1 MSIRNLDSLFSP
13 RSVVVIGATDRPR
26 SVGSTVWNNLL
37 AGFKG
42 ELHAVNPRRTELG
55 GKPVFADLRAL
66 VTQAGKAPQ
75 LAVICT
81 PPATVA
87 GLIAE
92 LGALGTRAAIVITTD
107 LSPEQKQAM
116 LDAARPHTL
125 RILGPSGIG
134 LLVPH
139 LGMNAS
145 VAPANAAA
153 GQIAFVSQS
162 SALVTGM
169 LDWAN
174 ARGIGFSHFVS
185 LGEHAD
191 VDFGDMLDYLGS
203 DSRTRAILLYVE
215 SIESPRKFMSAARSA
230 ARNKPVILVKAGR
243 SAPGQQAAASH
254 TGALAGSD
262 DVFNAAISRAG
273 MLRVHTLFQLFTA
286 AELLARFRDNRSERL
301 IVLSNG
307 GGTGVMA
314 ADAAAYSGVE
324 LSTLSPAMLEQLD
337 AVLPPNWSHGNPIN
351 IIGDAPAQRYFD
363 ALKILLQ
370 DRESAVLFVQAPTA
384 IVPSLEVAQA
394 LLPLAQQRPPRLL
407 GCWLGQG
414 NVAEA
419 RQLFRQAGVPD
430 YDTPE
435 QAVVAFS
442 FLRTYH
448 RHQAELM
455 ETPTADPL
463 GSQPDLARMRELV
476 AFVLADGRDV
486 LTEPEAKELLRMAG
500 VPVTPTRVVPPT
512 PEAAVY
518 AAETV
523 GYPVVIKILSQ
534 DIVHKSDVGGVRLNL
549 HDGTEVLTAAQ
560 AMLQRV
566 AERQP
571 DARIEGFTVQ
581 PMVRRSHSHE
591 VIIGASVDPMFGP
604 VILFGAGGV
613 SVEVVGDHAVALPP
627 LNTSLASSLIGRT
640 RISKLLQ
647 GYRDVPAADHDAIVH
662 VLLAVS
668 QLLADIP
675 EIAELD
681 INPLVVNHEGALAL
695 DARVRLSRDK
705 PAGAA
710 NFAIRAYPRHL
721 IETVPWENGGTL
733 TLRPI
738 RPEDEA
744 RHLSFFHK
752 LDPEDVR
759 MRMFS
764 ARRSLEHS
772 ELARLTQIDYEREM
786 AFVATVT
793 NADGSEETIGS
804 VRGISDPNNDEA
816 EFAVIIRSDMKG
828 KRLGWL
834 LMDKLIRYLRANGT
848 HRVVGTILKE
858 NSGMLDL
865 ARGLGFVITRHP
877 EDPDLRWAELPLQE
891 KAAPASA

>member
-1 MSIRNLDSLFSP
+1 MSTRNLDFLLAP
-13 RSVVVIGATDRPR
+13 RSIAVIGASDRQH
-26 SVGSTVWNNLL
+26 SVGGTVWNNLS
-37 AGFKG
+37 GSFKG
-42 ELHAVNPRRTELG
+42 QLLAVNPHLAELAG
-55 GKPVFADLRAL
+55 QPVFADLQAL
-66 VTQAGKAPQ
+66 AAQHGKGPD

-81 PPATVA
+81 PPDSVA
-87 GLIAE
+87 GLVAE
-92 LGALGTRAAIVITTD
+92 LGAIGTRAAIVITAGMSQD
-107 LSPEQKQAM
+107 QKQAM
-116 LDAARPHTL
+116 LEAARRHTL
-125 RILGPSGIG
+125 RILGPNCIG

-139 LGMNAS
+139 LGLNAS
-145 VAPANAAA
+145 FAPANAAA

-162 SALVTGM
+162 GALVTAM

-174 ARGIGFSHFVS
+174 SRGIGFSNFVS

-203 DSRTRAILLYVE
+203 DARTRAILLYIE
-215 SIESPRKFMSAARSA
+215 SIESPRKFMSAARAA
-230 ARNKPVILVKAGR
+230 ARNKPVIVVKAGR
-243 SAPGQQAAASH
+243 SSQGQKAAASH
-254 TGALAGSD
+254 TGALAGAD
-262 DVFNAAISRAG
+262 DVFDAAISRAG

-301 IVLSNG
+301 IVMTNG
-307 GGTGVMA
+307 GGAGVMA
-314 ADAAAYSGVE
+314 ADAAGYAKVE
-324 LSTLSPAMLEQLD
+324 LSALDDAMLGRLD
-337 AVLPPNWSHGNPIN
+337 EVLPPNWSHGNPVD
-351 IIGDAPAQRYFD
+351 IIGDAPAERYV
-363 ALKILLQ
+363 ATLQALLQ
-370 DRESAVLFVQAPTA
+370 DHGSAVLFVHAPTA

-394 LLPLAQQRPPRLL
+394 LLPLARQRPPRLL

-463 GSQPDLARMRELV
+463 GGKPDLVRMRELV
-476 AFVLADGRDV
+476 DFVLADGREI
-486 LTEPEAKELLRMAG
+486 LSEPEAKELLRLAG
-500 VPVTPTRVVPPT
+500 IPVTPTRVVPPD
-512 PEAAVY
+512 PEATVY

-523 GYPVVIKILSQ
+523 GYPVVLKILSP

-549 HDGTEVLTAAQ
+549 HNATEVRAAAL

-571 DARIEGFTVQ
+571 DARIEGYTVQ
-581 PMVRRSHSHE
+581 PMIKRAHAHE
-591 VIIGASVDPMFGP
+591 LIVGASIDPMFGP

-613 SVEVVGDHAVALPP
+613 SVEVVADHAVALPP
-627 LNTSLASSLIGRT
+627 LNTALARSLIGRT
-640 RISKLLQ
+640 RIARLLQ

-662 VLLAVS
+662 VLLAIS
-668 QLLADIP
+668 QLLAELP

-681 INPLVVNHEGALAL
+681 INPLIVNHEGALVL
-695 DARVRLSRDK
+695 DARVRLSRAR
-705 PAGAA
+705 PAGAEH
-710 NFAIRAYPRHL
+710 FAIRAYPGQL
-721 IETVPWENGGTL
+721 SETLPWENGQTL

-738 RPEDEA
+738 RPEDEG
-744 RHLSFFHK
+744 RHLDFFHR

-786 AFVATVT
+786 AFIATIR
-793 NADGSEETIGS
+793 NADGVEETIGS
-804 VRGISDPNNDEA
+804 VRGISDPNNEEA
-816 EFAVIIRSDMKG
+816 EFAVIVRSDMKG
-828 KRLGWL
+828 KRLGWI

-848 HRVVGTILKE
+848 RRVVGTILKE
-858 NSGMLDL
+858 NRGMLDL
-865 ARGLGFVITRHP
+865 ARSLGFKISLHP
-877 EDPDLRWAELPLQE
+877 EDPDLRWAELELETAGNPD
-891 KAAPASA
+891 

>member
-1 MSIRNLDSLFSP
+1 MSTRHLDALLSP
-13 RSVVVIGATDRPR
+13 RSVAVIGASDRPH
-26 SVGSTVWNNLL
+26 SVGGTVWNNLS
-37 AGFKG
+37 GSFKG
-42 ELHAVNPRRTELG
+42 ELHAVNPHLPEL
-55 GKPVFADLRAL
+55 GKPVFADLAAL
-66 VTQAGKAPQ
+66 AAHCKAPD

-81 PPATVA
+81 PPETVA
-87 GLIAE
+87 GLVAE
-92 LGALGTRAAIVITTD
+92 LGALGTRAAIVITAG
-107 LSPEQKQAM
+107 LSAGQKQAM
-116 LDAARPHTL
+116 LDAARRHTL
-125 RILGPSGIG
+125 RILGPNCIG

-139 LGMNAS
+139 LGLNAS
-145 VAPANAAA
+145 FAPANAAA
-153 GQIAFVSQS
+153 GQIAFISQS
-162 SALVTGM
+162 GALVTAM

-174 ARGIGFSHFVS
+174 SRGIGFSHFVS

-203 DSRTRAILLYVE
+203 DARTRAILLYVE
-215 SIESPRKFMSAARSA
+215 SIESPRKFMSAARAA
-230 ARNKPVILVKAGR
+230 ARNKPVIVVKAGR
-243 SAPGQQAAASH
+243 SAQGQQAAASH
-254 TGALAGSD
+254 TGALAGAD
-262 DVFNAAISRAG
+262 DVFDAAISRAG

-301 IVLSNG
+301 IVMTNG
-307 GGTGVMA
+307 GGAGVMA
-314 ADAAAYSGVE
+314 ADAASYSNVE
-324 LSTLSPAMLEQLD
+324 LSTLDTAMLDKLD
-337 AVLPPNWSHGNPIN
+337 AVLPPNWSHGNPVD
-351 IIGDAPAQRYFD
+351 IIGDAPAERYV
-363 ALKILLQ
+363 ATLQTLLQ
-370 DRESAVLFVQAPTA
+370 DRSSAVLFVQAPTA

-407 GCWLGQG
+407 GCWLGQA

-455 ETPTADPL
+455 ETPIADPL
-463 GSQPDLARMRELV
+463 GSKPDLARMRELV
-476 AFVLADGRDV
+476 DFVLADGRDV
-486 LTEPEAKELLRMAG
+486 LTEPEAKELLRLAG
-500 VPVTPTRVVPPT
+500 VPVTPTRVVPPN
-512 PEAAVY
+512 PEATVY

-523 GYPVVIKILSQ
+523 GYPVVLKILSQ

-549 HDGTEVLTAAQ
+549 HDATEVLAAAQ

-571 DARIEGFTVQ
+571 GARIEGFTVQ
-581 PMVRRSHSHE
+581 PMVRRAHSHE
-591 VIIGASVDPMFGP
+591 VIVGASIDPMFGP

-613 SVEVVGDHAVALPP
+613 SVEVVADHAVALPP
-627 LNTSLASSLIGRT
+627 LNTSLARSLISRT

-647 GYRDVPAADHDAIVH
+647 GYREVPAADHDAIVH

-668 QLLADIP
+668 QLLADLP

-721 IETVPWENGGTL
+721 IETLPWENGGTL

-738 RPEDEA
+738 KPEDEA
-744 RHLSFFHK
+744 RHLDFFHK

-764 ARRSLEHS
+764 ARRNLEHT
-772 ELARLTQIDYEREM
+772 ELARLTQIDYQREM
-786 AFVATVT
+786 AFVATIT
-793 NADGSEETIGS
+793 NAEGEEETIGS
-804 VRGISDPNNDEA
+804 VRGISDPNNEEA
-816 EFAVIIRSDMKG
+816 EFAVIVRSDMKG
-828 KRLGWL
+828 KHLGWI

-865 ARGLGFVITRHP
+865 ARGLGFTITRHP
-877 EDPDLRWAELPLQE
+877 DDPDLRWADLPLQPGQAE
-891 KAAPASA
+891 ADI

>member
-1 MSIRNLDSLFSP
+1 MSTRNLDSLLSP
-13 RSVVVIGATDRPR
+13 RSVAVIGATDRPH
-26 SVGSTVWNNLL
+26 SVGGTVWNNLSG
-37 AGFKG
+37 GFKG
-42 ELHAVNPRRTELG
+42 ELHAVNPHLSELG
-55 GKPVFADLRAL
+55 GKAVFADLQAL
-66 VTQAGKAPQ
+66 VAQCGKAPE

-81 PPATVA
+81 PPDSVA

-92 LGALGTRAAIVITTD
+92 LGAMGTRAAIVITAG
-107 LSPEQKQAM
+107 LSTEQKQAM
-116 LDAARPHTL
+116 LEAARRHSL
-125 RILGPSGIG
+125 RILGPNCIG
-134 LLVPH
+134 VLVPH
-139 LGMNAS
+139 LGLNAS
-145 VAPANAAA
+145 FAPANAAA

-162 SALVTGM
+162 GALVTAM

-174 ARGIGFSHFVS
+174 SRGIGFSHFVS

-203 DSRTRAILLYVE
+203 DSRTRAILLYIE
-215 SIESPRKFMSAARSA
+215 SIESPRKFMSAARAA
-230 ARNKPVILVKAGR
+230 ARNKPVIVVKAGR
-243 SAPGQQAAASH
+243 SAQGQKAAASH
-254 TGALAGSD
+254 TGALAGAD
-262 DVFNAAISRAG
+262 DVFDAAISRAG

-301 IVLSNG
+301 IVMTNG
-307 GGTGVMA
+307 GGAGVMA
-314 ADAAAYSGVE
+314 ADAASYSNVE
-324 LSTLSPAMLEQLD
+324 LSTLDAAMLEKLD
-337 AVLPPNWSHGNPIN
+337 AVLPANWSHGNPVD
-351 IIGDAPAQRYFD
+351 IIGDAPAERYV
-363 ALKILLQ
+363 ATLQTLLQ
-370 DRESAVLFVQAPTA
+370 DRGSAVLFVQAPTA

-476 AFVLADGRDV
+476 DFVLADGRDV
-486 LTEPEAKELLRMAG
+486 LTEPEAKELLRLAG
-500 VPVTPTRVVPPT
+500 VPVTPTRVVPPE

-523 GYPVVIKILSQ
+523 GYPVVLKILSA

-549 HDGTEVLTAAQ
+549 HNATEVIAAAQ

-566 AERQP
+566 AVRQP
-571 DARIEGFTVQ
+571 DAHIEGFTVQ
-581 PMVRRSHSHE
+581 PMIRRAHSHE
-591 VIIGASVDPMFGP
+591 VIVGASVDPMFGP

-613 SVEVVGDHAVALPP
+613 SVEVVADHAVALPP
-627 LNTSLASSLIGRT
+627 LNTSLARSLISRT

-647 GYRDVPAADHDAIVH
+647 GYREVPAADHDAIIH

-668 QLLADIP
+668 QLLADLP

-681 INPLVVNHEGALAL
+681 INPLIVNHEGALAL
-695 DARVRLSRDK
+695 DARVRLSRAK
-705 PAGAA
+705 PAGAS

-721 IETVPWENGGTL
+721 TETLPWENGGTL

-738 RPEDEA
+738 KPEDEA
-744 RHLSFFHK
+744 RHLDFFHK

-772 ELARLTQIDYEREM
+772 ELARLTQVDYQREM
-786 AFVATVT
+786 AFVATIL
-793 NADGSEETIGS
+793 NAEGQEETIGS
-804 VRGISDPNNDEA
+804 VRGISDPNNEEA

-828 KRLGWL
+828 KHLGWI

-848 HRVVGTILKE
+848 QRVVGTILKE
-858 NSGMLDL
+858 NNGMLDL
-865 ARGLGFVITRHP
+865 ARGLGFTITRHP
-877 EDPDLRWAELPLQE
+877 DDPDLRWAELPLAAE
-891 KAAPASA
+891 APAQD

>member
-1 MSIRNLDSLFSP
+1 MSTRHLDSLLSP
-13 RSVVVIGATDRPR
+13 RSVAVIGATDRPH
-26 SVGSTVWNNLL
+26 SVGGTVWSNLSG
-37 AGFKG
+37 GFKG
-42 ELHAVNPRRTELG
+42 ELHAVNPHLGELG
-55 GKPVFADLRAL
+55 GKPVFADLQAL
-66 VTQAGKAPQ
+66 AAHCGKAPD

-81 PPATVA
+81 PPDTVA
-87 GLIAE
+87 GLVAE
-92 LGALGTRAAIVITTD
+92 LGAMGTRAAIVITAG
-107 LSPEQKQAM
+107 LSAEQKQAM
-116 LDAARPHTL
+116 LDAARRHTL
-125 RILGPSGIG
+125 RILGPNCIG

-139 LGMNAS
+139 LGLNAS
-145 VAPANAAA
+145 FAPANAAV

-162 SALVTGM
+162 GALVTAM

-174 ARGIGFSHFVS
+174 SRGIGFSHFVS

-191 VDFGDMLDYLGS
+191 IDFGDMLDYLGS
-203 DSRTRAILLYVE
+203 DSRTRAILLYIE

-230 ARNKPVILVKAGR
+230 ARNKPVIVVKAGR
-243 SAPGQQAAASH
+243 SAQGQKAAASH
-254 TGALAGSD
+254 TGALAGAD
-262 DVFNAAISRAG
+262 DVFDAAISRAG

-301 IVLSNG
+301 IVMTNG
-307 GGTGVMA
+307 GGAGVMA
-314 ADAAAYSGVE
+314 ADAASYSNVE
-324 LSTLSPAMLEQLD
+324 LSTLDAAMLEKLD
-337 AVLPPNWSHGNPIN
+337 AVLPANWSHGNPVD
-351 IIGDAPAQRYFD
+351 IIGDAPAERYV
-363 ALKILLQ
+363 ATLQTLLQ
-370 DRESAVLFVQAPTA
+370 DRSSAVLFVQAPTA

-407 GCWLGQG
+407 GCWLGQS

-455 ETPTADPL
+455 ETPIADPL
-463 GSQPDLARMRELV
+463 GSKPDLVRMRELV
-476 AFVLADGRDV
+476 DFVLADGRDV
-486 LTEPEAKELLRMAG
+486 LTEPEAKELLRLAG
-500 VPVTPTRVVPPT
+500 VPVTPTRVVPPE

-523 GYPVVIKILSQ
+523 GYPVVLKILSP

-549 HDGTEVLTAAQ
+549 HNATEVQAAAQ

-571 DARIEGFTVQ
+571 DAGIEGFTVQ
-581 PMVRRSHSHE
+581 PMIRRSHSHE
-591 VIIGASVDPMFGP
+591 VIVGASIDPMFGP

-613 SVEVVGDHAVALPP
+613 SVEVVADHAVALPP
-627 LNTSLASSLIGRT
+627 LNTSLARSLIGRT
-640 RISKLLQ
+640 RISRLLQ
-647 GYRDVPAADHDAIVH
+647 GYREVPAADHDAIVH

-668 QLLADIP
+668 QLLSDLP

-695 DARVRLSRDK
+695 DARVRLSRAK

-721 IETVPWENGGTL
+721 IETLPWENGQTL

-738 RPEDEA
+738 KPEDET
-744 RHLSFFHK
+744 RHLDFFHK

-764 ARRSLEHS
+764 ARRNLEHS

-786 AFVATVT
+786 AFVATVV
-793 NADGSEETIGS
+793 NADGEEETIGS

-828 KRLGWL
+828 KHLGWI

-848 HRVVGTILKE
+848 QRVVGTILRE
-858 NSGMLDL
+858 NNGMLDL
-865 ARGLGFVITRHP
+865 ARGLGFTITRHP
-877 EDPDLRWAELPLQE
+877 DDPDLRWAELPLQHE
-891 KAAPASA
+891 LPAQE

>member
-1 MSIRNLDSLFSP
+1 M
-13 RSVVVIGATDRPR
+13 
-26 SVGSTVWNNLL
+26 
-37 AGFKG
+37 
-42 ELHAVNPRRTELG
+42 
-55 GKPVFADLRAL
+55 
-66 VTQAGKAPQ
+66 
-75 LAVICT
+75 
-81 PPATVA
+81 
-87 GLIAE
+87 
-92 LGALGTRAAIVITTD
+92 
-107 LSPEQKQAM
+107 
-116 LDAARPHTL
+116 
-125 RILGPSGIG
+125 
-134 LLVPH
+134 
-139 LGMNAS
+139 
-145 VAPANAAA
+145 
-153 GQIAFVSQS
+153 
-162 SALVTGM
+162 
-169 LDWAN
+169 
-174 ARGIGFSHFVS
+174 
-185 LGEHAD
+185 
-191 VDFGDMLDYLGS
+191 
-203 DSRTRAILLYVE
+203 
-215 SIESPRKFMSAARSA
+215 
-230 ARNKPVILVKAGR
+230 
-243 SAPGQQAAASH
+243 
-254 TGALAGSD
+254 
-262 DVFNAAISRAG
+262 
-273 MLRVHTLFQLFTA
+273 
-286 AELLARFRDNRSERL
+286 
-301 IVLSNG
+301 
-307 GGTGVMA
+307 
-314 ADAAAYSGVE
+314 
-324 LSTLSPAMLEQLD
+324 
-337 AVLPPNWSHGNPIN
+337 
-351 IIGDAPAQRYFD
+351 
-363 ALKILLQ
+363 
-370 DRESAVLFVQAPTA
+370 
-384 IVPSLEVAQA
+384 
-394 LLPLAQQRPPRLL
+394 
-407 GCWLGQG
+407 
-414 NVAEA
+414 
-419 RQLFRQAGVPD
+419 
-430 YDTPE
+430 
-435 QAVVAFS
+435 
-442 FLRTYH
+442 
-448 RHQAELM
+448 
-455 ETPTADPL
+455 
-463 GSQPDLARMRELV
+463 
-476 AFVLADGRDV
+476 
-486 LTEPEAKELLRMAG
+486 
-500 VPVTPTRVVPPT
+500 PPT

-668 QLLADIP
+668 QLLGDIP

-744 RHLSFFHK
+744 RHLDFFHK

-772 ELARLTQIDYEREM
+772 ELARMTQIDYEREM
-786 AFVATVT
+786 AFLATLT
-793 NADGSEETIGS
+793 NANGDEETIGS

-828 KRLGWL
+828 KHLGWI

-848 HRVVGTILKE
+848 QRVVGTILKE

-865 ARGLGFVITRHP
+865 ARGLGFTITRHP
-877 EDPDLRWAELPLQE
+877 EDPDLRWAELPLHE
-891 KAAPASA
+891 AAAPAAA